1 MTIDELIEELQRFKQ
16 LNGNLNVIFDE
27 SVLESL
33 EYSDVESIQLKNYKK
48 SKRLHISQAMSPL

>member
-33 EYSDVESIQLKNYKK
+33 EYSDVESIQLKKVDHTYYASLK
-48 SKRLHISQAMSPL
+48 